1 MAVSSFKISDDLN
14 LDGVIFNLSGAASGQ
29 VLAYQSSSSSFVP
42 TTETPVGTIIMH
54 AGSSVPSGWLLCDGQ
69 QVSSSSSLGVIL
81 GTKFNTGGE
90 TAGNVRVPNLVTR
103 IPIGMTS
110 NTANS
115 LTSSTS
121 AIDTFNHSHTAT
133 YGTNGVAVS
142 LAHNHTSAN
151 DGAHTHNVTSDDK
164 GNHSHTG
171 ATGAGGAHTHTYNT
185 KLANPANAFTSYS
198 DNSHT
203 HSSTA
208 NDANHSH
215 NADGANISAN
225 HTHTDNG
232 STSLSHTHAI
242 SSISS
247 STQNTSLS
255 NHGHGTFAV
264 MQVIFLIKA

>member
-14 LDGVIFNLSGAASGQ
+14 LDGITFNLAGATTSQ
-29 VLAYQSSSSSFVP
+29 VLTYASSSTSFVP
-42 TTETPVGTIIMH
+42 TTETPVGTIVMH
-54 AGSSVPSGWLLCDGQ
+54 AGSSVPSGWLLCNGQ
-69 QVSSSSSLGVIL
+69 QVLSSSSLGTVL

-90 TAGNVRVPNLVTR
+90 TAGNVRVPNLVSK

-121 AIDTFNHSHTAT
+121 SSDTFNHSHTSG

-142 LAHNHTSAN
+142 LAHSHTSDG
-151 DGAHTHNVTSDDK
+151 DGAHSHSVTSDDK
-164 GNHSHTG
+164 GTHTHG
-171 ATGAGGAHTHTYNT
+171 GSVGAGGAHTHTYNT
-185 KLANPANAFTSYS
+185 KLSGGTTNTGFADT
-198 DNSHT
+198 T
-203 HSSTA
+203 HEHGSTA
-208 NDANHSH
+208 NDAAHSH
-215 NADGANISAN
+215 NDAGNSAN
-225 HTHTDNG
+225 HTHTSNG
-232 STSLSHTHAI
+232 NADLSHTHAI

-264 MQVIFLIKA
+264 MQVMFLIKA